1 MALSLELNTFEEKLD
16 RFQLAQPE
24 ERVAIVDVHHTRRL
38 PYWLG
43 GGICLCCKETKKGA
57 RYHNQRRLKCT
68 DSGRQEG
75 LWQESGMS
83 DGCGMLDGC
92 ALVAWW

>member
-43 GGICLCCKETKKGA
+43 GGLSVLQGDKE
-57 RYHNQRRLKCT
+57 R
-68 DSGRQEG
+68 
-75 LWQESGMS
+75 
-83 DGCGMLDGC
+83 C
-92 ALVAWW
+92 AISQSTEIEVHGFR